1 MPSDHVPVEAML
13 GERIARQGLARR
25 DCGSVVAAAART
37 LAIQAQD
44 APASRLG
51 IRARSAQVTEA
62 DVTAAVD
69 TRAVV
74 RTWLMRG
81 TIHLVDTA
89 DLRWLVRLVGPSVQR
104 RYRTRWRQL
113 GLTDEVLDRCL
124 QALPEILADRPLTR
138 AEIRDALAERGIT
151 LDSPDPQA
159 HTHAVLH
166 ASVVGLL
173 CRAHDRGRDA
183 TFAVLDDW
191 VPDAPDGPS
200 GDDALAELARR
211 YFAAFS
217 PATAA
222 DFTTW
227 SGMAGGRAI
236 DLIRDELSPA
246 DVDGAP
252 GFRLGEVEPQRGVRL
267 LPAFDNYL
275 IGYRDRRAI
284 LAAEH
289 QPHVYQGGWIKPTV
303 VHDGRVVGTWS
314 LARSGRAAGRL
325 AVMPFAP
332 LPARLRDAVAREAD
346 DVGRFLDRTVTPEF
360 TPVA

>member
-1 MPSDHVPVEAML
+1 MNAPL
-13 GERIARQGLARR
+13 LTERIARQGFARR
-25 DCGSVVAAAART
+25 DCDSVVAAAART
-37 LAIQAQD
+37 LAVQAQD

-51 IRARSAQVTEA
+51 LRARTPDATEA
-62 DVTAAVD
+62 DVTTAIG
-69 TRAVV
+69 TSRTVV

-89 DLRWLVRLVGPSVQR
+89 DLRWLVRLIGPSVQR

-113 GLTDEVLDRCL
+113 GLTDDVLENCL
-124 QALPEILADRPLTR
+124 RALPDILADRPLTR
-138 AEIRDALAERGIT
+138 GEIRDALAARGIT
-151 LDSPDPQA
+151 PGSPDPQA

-173 CRAHDRGRDA
+173 CRAHDRGRHA
-183 TFAVLDDW
+183 TFALLDDW

-200 GDDALAELARR
+200 GDDALALLARR

-227 SGMAGGRAI
+227 SGLAGKRAI
-236 DLIRDELSPA
+236 DLIRDELSPT
-246 DVDGAP
+246 DVDGTA
-252 GFRLGEVEPQRGVRL
+252 GYRLGEVAPQRGVRL

-275 IGYRDRRAI
+275 IGYRNRRAI
-284 LAAEH
+284 LAPEL
-289 QPHVYQGGWIKPTV
+289 QQHVYQGGWIKATV
-303 VHDGRVVGTWS
+303 TRDGRVVGTWS
-314 LARSGRAAGRL
+314 LTRSSRTGTTL
-325 AVMPFAP
+325 AVEAFETF
-332 LPARLRDAVAREAD
+332 PAGVRDAVAREAD
-346 DVGRFLDRTVTPEF
+346 DIGRFLDREVTLQI